1 MPRWADGSSSGRAVV
16 CTSVHTRGS
25 EALGSTAAQRQG
37 RTKLGN
43 RGGAHLV
50 EHFPNLGRIPGPEEN
65 PASKL
70 VHACSSRSWDMEAE
84 GCKVIFNY
92 IVSLMPTG
100 ARDPVSK
107 MQTK

>member
-1 MPRWADGSSSGRAVV
+1 MHKCA
-16 CTSVHTRGS
+16 HTRLGAS
-25 EALGSTAAQRQG
+25 GFHSSIALQRQG

-50 EHFPNLGRIPGPEEN
+50 EHFPNLGWIPGPEEN

-84 GCKVIFNY
+84 GFKVIFNY